1 MVEQKAIS
9 WCLKHD
15 IKVYIKPLAKTKE
28 VQVEV
33 NYKGKIVNSGKTY
46 PTQSIASKKCWELYK
61 FFYDKNTRVKGK

>member
-28 VQVEV
+28 VQVEI
-33 NYKGKIVNSGKTY
+33 NNKGNIINSGKTY
-46 PTQSIASKKCWELYK
+46 PNQKIASAKVWELYK
-61 FFYDKNTRVKGK
+61 YFYDKNK